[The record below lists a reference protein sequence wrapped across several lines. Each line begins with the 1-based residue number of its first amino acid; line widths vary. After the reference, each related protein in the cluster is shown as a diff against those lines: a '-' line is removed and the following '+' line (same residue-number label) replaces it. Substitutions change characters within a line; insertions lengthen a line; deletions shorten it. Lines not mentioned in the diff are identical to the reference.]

1 MPEPAAGNG
10 NGNRKSINY
19 SLEIFPPH
27 DPQKLKQHW
36 HAVEVFCK
44 LKPTFIS
51 VTCGAFGNTAR
62 LTEETCIR
70 VRALGGKPAAH
81 MTCLNKTPAAMR
93 AEITNYKKQH
103 LCQVVALRGD
113 PPKGSTAMPSNTP
126 SKSDK
131 LTQAIGLVEMLAEIG
146 GFDISVAAYPETHPE
161 APSSRQDIQHL
172 KAKLDAGAHRA
183 ITQFFLDP
191 ETFLRFRDKVTAAGI
206 TKPVIPGILPILNFS
221 KVCSFAKKCRVSI
234 PDFLL
239 RMYEEITDDTL
250 DRKLLAMNILSH
262 QITRLTAEGVHDF
275 HFYTLNE
282 TLLNFHICRWLREAF

>member
-1 MPEPAAGNG
+1 MSEPGRNRRQNG
-10 NGNRKSINY
+10 NGNENGRGRGINY

-62 LTEETCIR
+62 LTEETCLR

-113 PPKGSTAMPSNTP
+113 PPKKPASMLSNTP

-131 LTQAIGLVEMLAEIG
+131 LTQAIALVEMLAEVG
-146 GFDISVAAYPETHPE
+146 
-161 APSSRQDIQHL
+161 
-172 KAKLDAGAHRA
+172 
-183 ITQFFLDP
+183 
-191 ETFLRFRDKVTAAGI
+191 
-206 TKPVIPGILPILNFS
+206 
-221 KVCSFAKKCRVSI
+221 
-234 PDFLL
+234 DF
-239 RMYEEITDDTL
+239 
-250 DRKLLAMNILSH
+250 
-262 QITRLTAEGVHDF
+262 
-275 HFYTLNE
+275 
-282 TLLNFHICRWLREAF
+282 